1 LLQISP
7 TNSQCSSVGSLPWAE
22 DSILENKEEWEKIE
36 RIFYGEED
44 LPTGERRHIPF
55 PRSIIT
61 LQNRFLDKQTR
72 EEFQEWMTAFP
83 HIRVVGQP
91 MNYYFDDLVR
101 PSDENYDE
109 TFAIDPPM
117 LANPPGLEIECKKL
131 SLNERRNQLKI
142 DDNPAA
148 VNLFDFREGAN
159 DFNKYLR
166 IASGAVVGRSQM
178 HVKNM
183 YVAKPQHSYFQP
195 NYIEKIK
202 TYEIGGAD
210 TVFGRYIPPAQPRI
224 YEKAFAKNI
233 YSARLAP
240 LELSITK
247 MPFTLISS
255 GQMTP
260 VISLAFVAAGD
271 DVDKPKPN
279 VPVSASR
286 RPTRLPTLQ
295 RAAPKFQNEIV
306 GRSISAVSRS
316 DGRVGRQQFD
326 KIAEAGHFG
335 AKPKEK

>member
-1 LLQISP
+1 
-7 TNSQCSSVGSLPWAE
+7 
-22 DSILENKEEWEKIE
+22 
-36 RIFYGEED
+36 
-44 LPTGERRHIPF
+44 
-55 PRSIIT
+55 
-61 LQNRFLDKQTR
+61 
-72 EEFQEWMTAFP
+72 MTAFP

-131 SLNERRNQLKI
+131 SLNERRSQLKI
-142 DDNPAA
+142 ENDASA
-148 VNLFDFREGAN
+148 VNIMDFREGAN

-166 IASGAVVGRSQM
+166 IASGPVAGRSQL
-178 HVKNM
+178 HVKNV
-183 YVAKPQHSYFQP
+183 YEAKPQQSYFHP

-202 TYEIGGAD
+202 TYELGDAD
-210 TVFGRYIPPAQPRI
+210 TIFGRYIPPSQPRI
-224 YEKAFAKNI
+224 YEKSFAKNI

-247 MPFTLISS
+247 IPFTLISS

-260 VISLAFVAAGD
+260 VISLKFVATGD
-271 DVDKPKPN
+271 AADKPKPN
-279 VPVSASR
+279 APASATR

-295 RAAPKFQNEIV
+295 RSTPTFQNEII
-306 GRSISAVSRS
+306 GRSISAVSRN

-326 KIAEAGHFG
+326 KIGESNHFG
-335 AKPKEK
+335 ARTKEK